1 MKETLIFGNGRSLK
15 GYDFKSIDRENY
27 YWVGT
32 TLAFR
37 HWNDIDSHP
46 DVYVNV
52 DTVVCKNPEV
62 IQYVKDRKCSLYL
75 LSESI
80 KEVLE
85 CDHREDIVF
94 LEELMKSQ
102 KAFFKFMNNYCSGS
116 SAVICA
122 LSFLDS
128 NVYHLAGFDCDYIEF
143 LPECEKLNDGTLK
156 IVKTPKHNPNYFC
169 DDYQRKGDIYNVPNG
184 KRVHLRSWEELSY
197 ILSFVNKMFNV
208 NKTLMN
214 YNNKPS
220 ISQWIDT
227 KPLDNLPFM
236 KSDINLK
243 SDKQRIAFLVPTT
256 SRNRFPNVWKDFSD
270 SYLNKVFLPS
280 IERLNTDFDIEV
292 YIGYDYDDELYSNMT
307 LPEKLS
313 INGVKLKWFPFTDEY
328 KGKVTHIWND
338 LCEYAITDGHEYFQV
353 CGDDISFDNRNEWLG
368 IFLKGL
374 KKNKNIGY
382 SAGYSNNTAIP
393 TQFLLHKTH
402 YEMFEWIFPPQI
414 HAWYCDNFLA
424 ELYGVKWG
432 NWYKEYKHWNV
443 GGEPRYQPKNDRRL
457 CDMLV
462 KRHRTKLN
470 RILNDLNK

>member
-15 GYDFKSIDRENY
+15 GYDFKSIDREKYN
-27 YWVGT
+27 WVGT

-37 HWNDIDSHP
+37 HWNEIDSHP
-46 DVYVNV
+46 DMYVNV
-52 DTVVCKNPEV
+52 DIVVCKNPEV
-62 IQYVKDRKCSLYL
+62 IQYVKDNKCAVYI

-80 KEVLE
+80 KDVFD
-85 CDHREDIVF
+85 CSDRDNIMFIED
-94 LEELMKSQ
+94 LMKCG
-102 KAFFKFMNNYCSGS
+102 KGFFKFVNNYCSGS

-122 LSFLDS
+122 LTFFDS
-128 NVYHLAGFDCDYIEF
+128 NIYHLAGFDCDYVEF

-197 ILSFVNKMFNV
+197 ILSFVNKMFGV

-220 ISQWIDT
+220 ISEWIDT
-227 KPLDNLPFM
+227 SPLDNLPFM

-243 SDKQRIAFLVPTT
+243 SDKQKIAFLVPTT
-256 SRNRFPNVWKDFSD
+256 SRNRFPNEWKDFSD
-270 SYLNKVFLPS
+270 SYLNKVLLPS
-280 IERLNTDFDIEV
+280 IEKLNYDFNIEF
-292 YIGYDYDDELYSNMT
+292 YIGYDDDDELYSKMT

-313 INGVKLKWFPFTDEY
+313 INGVKLKWFAFGEDY
-328 KGKVTHIWND
+328 KAKPTHLWND
-338 LCEYAITDGHEYFQV
+338 LCKYAIDDGHEYLQI
-353 CGDDISFDNRNEWLG
+353 CGDDISFDSRTEWLG
-368 IFLKGL
+368 IFLKAL
-374 KKNKNIGY
+374 KKNNNIGY
-382 SAGYSNNTAIP
+382 SAGFSNNNAIP
-393 TQFLLHKTH
+393 TQFLLHKSH
-402 YEMFEWIFPPQI
+402 YEMFDWIFPPQI

-462 KRHRTKLN
+462 KRHKTKLN
-470 RILNDLNK
+470 RIINTEK